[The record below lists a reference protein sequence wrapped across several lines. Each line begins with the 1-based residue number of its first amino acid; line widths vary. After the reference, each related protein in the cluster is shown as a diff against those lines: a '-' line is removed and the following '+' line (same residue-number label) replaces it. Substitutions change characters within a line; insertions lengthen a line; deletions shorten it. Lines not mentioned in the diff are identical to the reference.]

1 MGRLILCHDVY
12 AKEPFLFKETN
23 TKVYT
28 IEELCYYIFNHIYTI
43 TEDLFDSELFMWLEK
58 QLEKKELK
66 EELINIK
73 QSDHTMKDLVVVL
86 LCSCDY
92 YNEQEIRALIDII
105 DELEHLT
112 IQERRKIKAS
122 NYLTVSQYGN
132 ALREYEIM
140 LEEENAK
147 GLTTEQYGDIL
158 HNIAVIHTQ
167 LNSYSEASIL
177 FKEAYSR
184 NQKEETLKQYL
195 MSLKIER
202 KEEVLEQEALH
213 FGVDE
218 EVLKE
223 INSLWVTK
231 QEEAKQIKEYE
242 MIEKLKEFKEEGLVS
257 QYYGQIEQL
266 LNQWKKEYRTKLGR

>member
-1 MGRLILCHDVY
+1 MGRLILCHDAN
-12 AKEPFLFKETN
+12 AKEPFFFKETN

-43 TEDLFDSELFMWLEK
+43 TEDIFDLELFMWLEK
-58 QLEKKELK
+58 QLEMKELK
-66 EELINIK
+66 EELLRLK
-73 QSDHTMKDLVVVL
+73 QSEHTMKDLAVVL

-92 YNEQEIRALIDII
+92 YNEQEIRALVDII

-112 IQERRKIKAS
+112 MQERRKIKAH
-122 NYLTVSQYGN
+122 NYLASNQYGN

-147 GLTTEQYGDIL
+147 ELTTEQYGDIL

-167 LNSYSEASIL
+167 LNSYSEASII

-195 MSLKIER
+195 IALKIER
-202 KEEVLEQEALH
+202 KEDTLEQEALH

-223 INSLWVTK
+223 INSLWIKK
-231 QEEAKQIKEYE
+231 QEEAKQIEEYN
-242 MIEKLKEFKEEGLVS
+242 MIEKLKELKEQGLVS
-257 QYYGQIEQL
+257 QYYGQIEQI
-266 LNQWKKEYRTKLGR
+266 LNQWKKDYRTKLGR